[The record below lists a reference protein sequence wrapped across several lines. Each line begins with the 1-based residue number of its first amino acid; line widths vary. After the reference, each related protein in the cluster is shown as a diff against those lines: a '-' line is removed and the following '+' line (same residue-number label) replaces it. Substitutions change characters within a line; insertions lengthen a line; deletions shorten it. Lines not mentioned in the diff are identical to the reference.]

1 MKAEDT
7 KKVSYRHQLSWKGA
21 AVTLPSQSREG
32 SVAELPPRTRCGAA
46 CQEVRVRMVRGCF
59 SSSG

>member
-46 CQEVRVRMVRGCF
+46 CQEV
-59 SSSG
+59 S